1 MKKYSELLFS
11 LLLLFLVINIAGAQ
25 SQQTTNTTTTDP
37 NTGVRVTTMVKP
49 LPTLIEQVRDFEIK
63 LANAERDPKQVE
75 NGTVDKYKLVLIQ
88 LRKDLEIE
96 NLERKRLESLEK
108 K

>member
-11 LLLLFLVINIAGAQ
+11 VLLLFLVINFAGAQ
-25 SQQTTNTTTTDP
+25 SQQTTNTTTDP
-37 NTGVRVTTMVKP
+37 NTGVRVTTIVKP
-49 LPTLIEQVRDFEIK
+49 LPTLSEQVKAFEIK
-63 LANAERDPKQVE
+63 LANAERDPKLVKD
-75 NGTVDKYKLVLIQ
+75 GTVDKYKLVLIQ

-96 NLERKRLESLEK
+96 NIERKRLESIEK

>member
-11 LLLLFLVINIAGAQ
+11 VLLLFLVINIAGAQ
-25 SQQTTNTTTTDP
+25 IQQTTNSTTDP
-37 NTGVRVTTMVKP
+37 VTGVRVTTMVKP
-49 LPTLIEQVRDFEIK
+49 LPTLLEQVRDFEIK
-63 LANAERDPKQVE
+63 LAKAESDQKQVA

-88 LRKDLEIE
+88 LRKDLENE

>member
-25 SQQTTNTTTTDP
+25 SQQTTNTTTDP

-63 LANAERDPKQVE
+63 LANAERDPKLVE

>member
-11 LLLLFLVINIAGAQ
+11 LLMLFLFINIAGAQ
-25 SQQTTNTTTTDP
+25 SQQTTNSTTDP
-37 NTGVRVTTMVKP
+37 KTGVRVTTMVKP
-49 LPTLIEQVRDFEIK
+49 LPTLIEQVRDFETK
-63 LANAERDPKQVE
+63 LANAERDPKLVD
-75 NGTVDKYKLVLIQ
+75 NGTIDKYKLVLIQ

-96 NLERKRLESLEK
+96 NIERKRLESLEK